1 MKTYIT
7 IIIPFF
13 LLALFSS
20 CEKED
25 EIDKVKPV
33 IDLSIQDAFPVNCD
47 TLYFGESF
55 VFKALF
61 SDNAELG
68 STSAFSI
75 DIHNNF
81 DHHSHSTEVI
91 ECKLD
96 PKKNPVNPFLFIED
110 FDIPEGV
117 KEYETNL
124 SISIPSGNENGDY
137 DEGDY
142 HFFISLTDK
151 EGWSA
156 QKGLSIKILHRSG
169 SVDL

>member
-1 MKTYIT
+1 MKTYN

-13 LLALFSS
+13 LLIIFNS

-25 EIDKVKPV
+25 EIDNVKPV
-33 IDLSIQDAFPVNCD
+33 IDLSIQYAFPVNCD

-55 VFKALF
+55 KLKVLFK
-61 SDNAELG
+61 DNVELG
-68 STSAFSI
+68 EARAFSI

-81 DHHSHSTEVI
+81 NQHAHSTEVT
-91 ECKLD
+91 ECNLD
-96 PKKNPVNPFLFIED
+96 PKKDDDEYDNPFTFKNSH
-110 FDIPEGV
+110 DIPKGK

-124 SISIPSGNENGDY
+124 EISIPSGDSEGDF

-142 HFFISLTDK
+142 HFFISLADK

-156 QKGLSIKILHRSG
+156 QRGLSIKMLHRE
-169 SVDL
+169 